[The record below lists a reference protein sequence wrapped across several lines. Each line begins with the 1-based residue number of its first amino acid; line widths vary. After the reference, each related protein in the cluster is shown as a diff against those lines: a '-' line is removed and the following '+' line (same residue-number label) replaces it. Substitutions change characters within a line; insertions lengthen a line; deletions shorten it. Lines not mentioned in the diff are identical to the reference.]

1 MAEEEL
7 AYWEY
12 VPKAKID
19 TLFNVQNSFLCSDT
33 ICLQTASSS
42 RKFRIH
48 EDLLASKCKAIHAA
62 FTGDFKE
69 KKDGAYTIQD
79 TTDETVARFVEW
91 AYKNDYSVEVR
102 FSGASS
108 LSEKMDEEGR
118 NCSLLVHAQIYVF
131 AHVYGIESLQSLAY
145 NKLTANIIALHPN
158 TLDYLTAIIRTLN
171 TTFSSLHQDD
181 KLLDWLGHYA
191 AWLIEHLKSHPEF
204 HAVLPKLAYSII
216 RHMPPAKLPPWRV

>member
-1 MAEEEL
+1 MEEEL
-7 AYWEY
+7 HYS
-12 VPKAKID
+12 D
-19 TLFNVQNSFLCSDT
+19 FLCSD
-33 ICLQTASSS
+33 IVCLQTANSS

-48 EDLLASKCKAIHAA
+48 EDLLASKCRAIHAA

-91 AYKNDYSVEVR
+91 AYKNDYSDEVR

-108 LSEKMDEEGR
+108 LSENMDEEER
-118 NCSLLVHAQIYVF
+118 NYSLLAHAQIYVF
-131 AHVYGIESLQSLAY
+131 AHVYVIENLQSLAY
-145 NKLTANIIALHPN
+145 DRLTANIIALGPN
-158 TLDYLTAIIRTLN
+158 TLDYLTAIIRMLD

-181 KLLDWLGHYA
+181 KLLDWLGRYA
-191 AWLIEHLKSHPEF
+191 AWLIEDLKSHPEF

-216 RHMPPAKLPPWRV
+216 RHMSPARLPPWGIRSF